1 MLLTRSFCNRAL
13 LRSDLRRCWP
23 LFAGYTFLWFL
34 ILPLRMWNDIPAA
47 LQATYPDSAR
57 RTALEIIG
65 SATQAATWIN
75 LFFGLILAMALFSYL
90 GNTRATYGLHSFPAG
105 RGCQFRTHV
114 LCGVGCVA
122 ASNVLMCLL
131 SAQNGGSH
139 WGASLSW
146 LVFSLVTF
154 LLFFSMGILCCMLC
168 AWLPAMI
175 VAYGALNCV
184 AILCRLLVDVMCGL
198 FYPSYNDNVLSMS
211 RENIV
216 VWLTPVLRLRF
227 GLTAMYGEGD
237 AALLPASA
245 WKSLL
250 VYGIVAVVLLAVS
263 WLLYRIRR
271 SEASGDTLAFRP
283 LRPVVRWIAGVLGG
297 LGLGVALALILCC
310 TSNTVGLLAC
320 IVALGLVCMIGAQ
333 MLIARTPRVFGKLWP
348 ELIALCVVLIALCLC
363 IKGDVFGFERRV
375 PQASQV
381 ESVEVFSGA
390 MTRGNTSLTTPE
402 EIDAALQAQRYFVNR
417 SDQENDDA
425 ARYGQTVI
433 FTYSLKNGGT
443 LSRRYSLCSGD
454 LPQVKALTETD
465 TFRRSLVLDAA
476 EDISADNLRYGWVDI
491 PVEEISQELTAQ
503 QSKDLYE
510 AVLEDIA
517 AMNMADPDL
526 YRNQNC
532 RVQIHL
538 EDGVGDRD
546 VAITLNPQC
555 TRALALLQEW
565 GIIQSPEVAFGAV
578 DDDPDYVDTIEYP
591 GITYPITTYAR

>member
-47 LQATYPDSAR
+47 LQATHPDSAR
-57 RTALEIIG
+57 SIALDIIG
-65 SATQAATWIN
+65 SATQAATWIH
-75 LFFGLILAMALFSYL
+75 LFFGLILAMSLFSYL
-90 GNTRATYGLHSFPAG
+90 SSTRATYGMHSFPAS

-122 ASNVLMCLL
+122 VSNVLICLL
-131 SAQNGGSH
+131 SAQSGGSH

-154 LLFFSMGILCCMLC
+154 LLFFALGIVCCMLC
-168 AWLPAMI
+168 GWLPAMA
-175 VAYGALNCV
+175 VAFGAINCV
-184 AILCRLLVDVMCGL
+184 AILCRILVDAMCQI
-198 FYPSYNDNVLSMS
+198 FYPSYNDNVLSMN
-211 RENIV
+211 REHIV
-216 VWLTPVLRLRF
+216 VWLTPAMRLRF
-227 GLTAMYGEGD
+227 GLTAMYDEGD

-250 VYGIVAVVLLAVS
+250 VYGIAAVVLLAVS

-283 LRPVVRWIAGVLGG
+283 LRPVVRWGAGLLGG
-297 LGLGVALALILCC
+297 LGLGLVLALILNC
-310 TSNTVGLLAC
+310 TGDTVGLMAC
-320 IVALGLVCMIGAQ
+320 IVVLGLVCMIGTQ
-333 MLIARTPRVFGKLWP
+333 MLIARTPRIFRKLWP
-348 ELIALCVVLIALCLC
+348 ELIALCVALIALCLC

-381 ESVEVFSGA
+381 ESVEIFSGA
-390 MTRGNTSLTTPE
+390 MTRGNTKLTTPE

-417 SDQENDDA
+417 TDGEKEDA
-425 ARYGQTVI
+425 GRYGQTVI
-433 FTYSLKNGGT
+433 FTYFLKNGGT
-443 LSRRYSLCSGD
+443 LSRRYDLCSAD
-454 LPQVKALTETD
+454 IPQVKALVETD
-465 TFRRSLVLDAA
+465 TFRRSLVMDAA
-476 EDISADNLRYGWVDI
+476 DDISVDSLRHGWAFI
-491 PVEEISQELTAQ
+491 PTEDVSVELTAQ
-503 QSKDLYE
+503 QSKALYQ

-517 AMNMADPDL
+517 AMNMTDPDL

-532 RVQIHL
+532 LVQLRL
-538 EDGVGDRD
+538 EDAAGDRD
-546 VAITLNPQC
+546 AAITLNPQC

-565 GIIQSPEVAFGAV
+565 GVIQSPEDAFGAV
-578 DDDPDYVDTIEYP
+578 DDTDYVDAIEYP
-591 GITYPITTYAR
+591 GITASADTYSA

>member
-1 MLLTRSFCNRAL
+1 MLLTRSFCNRSL

-34 ILPLRMWNDIPAA
+34 ILPLRMWNDVEPSP
-47 LQATYPDSAR
+47 PDFVPTAR
-57 RTALEIIG
+57 RIALEIIG

-90 GNTRATYGLHSFPAG
+90 SGTRATYGLHSFPAS

-122 ASNVLMCLL
+122 VSNVLICLL
-131 SAQNGGSH
+131 SAQSGGSH

-154 LLFFSMGILCCMLC
+154 LLFFALGITCCMLC
-168 AWLPAMI
+168 GWLPAMA
-175 VAYGALNCV
+175 VAFGAVNCV
-184 AILCRLLVDVMCGL
+184 AILCRILVDAMCQI

-211 RENIV
+211 REHIV
-216 VWLTPVLRLRF
+216 VWLTPVMRLRF

-250 VYGIVAVVLLAVS
+250 VYGIAAVVLLAVS

-297 LGLGVALALILCC
+297 LGLGIVLALILNC
-310 TSNTVGLLAC
+310 TGNTVGLLAC
-320 IVALGLVCMIGAQ
+320 IVVLGLVCMIGTQ

-348 ELIALCVVLIALCLC
+348 ELIALCVALVALCLC
-363 IKGDVFGFERRV
+363 IKGDAFGFQRRV
-375 PQASQV
+375 PQAGQV
-381 ESVEVFSGA
+381 ESVEIFSGA
-390 MTRGNTSLTTPE
+390 MTRGNTRLTTPE
-402 EIDAALQAQRYFVNR
+402 EIDAALRAQRYFVSR
-417 SDQENDDA
+417 SDQEKDDA

-433 FTYSLKNGGT
+433 FTYFLKNGGT
-443 LSRRYSLCSGD
+443 LSRRYDLCSAD
-454 LPQVKALTETD
+454 IPQVKALVETD
-465 TFRRSLVLDAA
+465 TFRRSMVLDAA
-476 EDISADNLRYGWVDI
+476 DDISAGSLRYGWVGI
-491 PVEEISQELTAQ
+491 PVEDVSQDLTAQ
-503 QSKDLYE
+503 QSKDLYQ

-517 AMNMADPDL
+517 AMNMTDPDL

-532 RVQIHL
+532 RVQIRL
-538 EDGVGDRD
+538 EDGVSDRD

-565 GIIQSPEVAFGAV
+565 GVIQSPEDAFGAV
-578 DDDPDYVDTIEYP
+578 DENPDYVDTIEYP
-591 GITYPITTYAR
+591 GITDPVIPYSA